1 MDKLIVTAEVL
12 QDLIRR
18 KEIVELRRIFD
29 EYNGVDIAEKA
40 SSLTVQELLFIFKT
54 VPPRDTAQM
63 FTYLENDVKENLI
76 NELTGEQIGNVLEFV
91 YNDDI
96 VDFIEDMSSNL
107 VRNY

>member
-29 EYNGVDIAEKA
+29 EYNGVDIAEIA

-54 VPPRDTAQM
+54 
-63 FTYLENDVKENLI
+63 YL
-76 NELTGEQIGNVLEFV
+76 LETRQKCLHIL
-91 YNDDI
+91 NT
-96 VDFIEDMSSNL
+96 ML
-107 VRNY
+107 KKT